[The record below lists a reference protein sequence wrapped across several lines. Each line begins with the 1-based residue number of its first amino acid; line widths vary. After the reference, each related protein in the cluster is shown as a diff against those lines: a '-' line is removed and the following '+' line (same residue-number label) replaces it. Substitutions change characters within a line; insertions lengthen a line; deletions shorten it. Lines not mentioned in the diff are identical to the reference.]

1 MKTHRSAKMMLL
13 LAAAFAAGCAK
24 PVSRVERHFKRATDQ
39 VFAPTTEVK
48 VIPLRSQVT
57 SDVAAARFVEL
68 QRQEKEQRGIVIGE
82 LEMKTDSQSVPWAEF
97 VDFAK
102 QVGAH
107 RLILWTHLTAPFQR
121 VPTGTGRYY
130 YYRAIFLR
138 DRPRFGI
145 GE

>member
-1 MKTHRSAKMMLL
+1 MLL
-13 LAAAFAAGCAK
+13 AVAALAMGCAR
-24 PVSRVERHFKRATDQ
+24 PVSRVERHFKRTTDQ

-48 VIPLRSQVT
+48 VIPLRSKVT
-57 SDVAAARFVEL
+57 SDVAAARFIEL
-68 QRQEKEQRGIVIGE
+68 QRQEKEKRSIVIGE
-82 LEMKTDSQSVPWAEF
+82 LELKTDSQSVPWVEF

-107 RLILWTHLTAPFQR
+107 RLILWTHLTAAFQR

-130 YYRAIFLR
+130 YYRAIFVR

-145 GE
+145 PE